1 MDNIEYLTHASRT
14 LGLVSTVLDQ
24 IDWDWLAREIERAE
38 TLGPIVEPTAFQ
50 EAVSSG
56 VLASNKKLVHAT
68 RDYLKTLHKIAEE
81 QGTGTG

>member
-1 MDNIEYLTHASRT
+1 MDAIEYLTHASRT

-38 TLGPIVEPTAFQ
+38 ALGPILEPTAFQ

-56 VLASNKKLVHAT
+56 TLANNKKIVQAT
-68 RDYLKTLHKIAEE
+68 RDYLKTLHEIAEE
-81 QGTGTG
+81 QT